1 MNFKQ
6 LESFIR
12 VAEQGSFSRAALL
25 LDIAQPALSRQ
36 VRALEVALRET
47 LLERNGRGV
56 TLTWARSTPTS
67 ARQSVRSRK
76 FRSARDRPL

>member
-6 LESFIR
+6 LENFIR

-56 TLTWARSTPTS
+56 KLTWARSTPTS

-76 FRSARDRPL
+76 CRSARDRPL